1 VKAFGVAAG
10 GGQLATTGDMKE
22 RGCRAFE
29 GGGKEGKAA
38 AAARR
43 SATAAAAVR
52 SLLQDVPCDLGPPLI
67 NVFISTHMKS
77 PLTNFTFIST

>member
-1 VKAFGVAAG
+1 MAAG

-38 AAARR
+38 AARR

-52 SLLQDVPCDLGPPLI
+52 SLLQDVPYDLGPPLI

-77 PLTNFTFIST
+77 PLTNFTFIYT